1 MLINSSISFNL
12 ERLENNLKRLK
23 RISDSRNVKSQQVF
37 TKGTPQAAID
47 KAVAELGQDNVIKFS
62 DVTSEDFSELPQ
74 LKIIKDNI
82 NFNL

>member
-1 MLINSSISFNL
+1 MLINSSTSFNL
-12 ERLENNLKRLK
+12 ERLESDLNTLK
-23 RISDSRNVKSQQVF
+23 RIAHSRNVNTQQVF

-47 KAVAELGQDNVIKFS
+47 KAVAELGQDNVIKFF
-62 DVTSEDFSELPQ
+62 DVTSEDSSNLPQ